1 MHNFLEA
8 TVDVV
13 TFEQVKTV
21 LQPILDQFSVSNI
34 TAFIAGT
41 IAIGVPFV
49 FTWWGVRKLYRTI
62 IKVTTKGKISA

>member
-1 MHNFLEA
+1 MPNFLEA

-13 TFEQVKTV
+13 SFDQIKTV

-34 TAFIAGT
+34 TGFISGI

-49 FTWWGVRKLYRTI
+49 FTWWGVRKLYKAI
-62 IKVTTKGKISA
+62 LKVATKGKMAA